1 MENVLGK
8 LLYFT
13 MRNARLLSE
22 PRKMSSC
29 GALIGQ
35 LSEKLWKRWLQRNI
49 RRTDSSLKILNYFVF
64 LNFIYYI
71 YDWLHLENLTPLQKD
86 SLAGALSTL
95 KYKKDQTIVTEGEP
109 GSSYYII
116 KNVSIS
122 LILIFFPKNFIL
134 FYFCIHLKL
143 KKI

>member
-8 LLYFT
+8 LLFFT
-13 MRNARLLSE
+13 MRNVPLPSE
-22 PRKMSSC
+22 PRKISSC
-29 GALIGQ
+29 GALTGR
-35 LSEKLWKRWLQRNI
+35 LSEKLWKRWPQRNI

-64 LNFIYYI
+64 FRFYFTIYLI
-71 YDWLHLENLTPLQKD
+71 GWLHLENLNSLQKD

-116 KNVSIS
+116 KNVSIFLLFYKKKNS
-122 LILIFFPKNFIL
+122 FNFI
-134 FYFCIHLKL
+134 FI
-143 KKI
+143 